1 MKDGALMHR
10 LVVRENALPAAL
22 FRRVLRKIQALG
34 ETGLR
39 NTYQTTFFMP
49 RDANPSCGVEEAV
62 EILWPALKNPS
73 SDFAGAEWW
82 LSRMRTSNVKVDFHR
97 DLDERLYHRTG
108 RRVFPAHSS
117 VLFLNRCKGG
127 LLALTHQPPNPK
139 NPAFAPTRP
148 EFDLIDPKPNR
159 FVQFDTAM
167 THGVLDAENQI
178 PGRRL
183 PREKNL
189 RLAVIINLWRKRPFS
204 TPTFLESGS
213 YRALL

>member
-1 MKDGALMHR
+1 MR
-10 LVVRENALPAAL
+10 RVVVTDNVLPEPL
-22 FRRVLRKIQALG
+22 FRRLLAKIEALG
-34 ETGLR
+34 EIGLK

-49 RDANPSCGVEEAV
+49 RDANPSCVVEEAI
-62 EILWPALKNPS
+62 EILWPEIRKPRS
-73 SDFAGAEWW
+73 EFAGAEWW

-97 DLDERLYHRTG
+97 DLDERLFRRTG
-108 RRVFPAHSS
+108 RRVFPAQSS

-127 LLALTHQPPNPK
+127 LLALTQQCPNPK
-139 NPAFAPTRP
+139 NAAFAPDNP

-159 FVQFDTAM
+159 FVQFDASL

-189 RLAVIINLWRKRPFS
+189 RLAVIINLWKRRPS
-204 TPTFLESGS
+204 SVPTFLNSGH
-213 YRALL
+213 YRELL